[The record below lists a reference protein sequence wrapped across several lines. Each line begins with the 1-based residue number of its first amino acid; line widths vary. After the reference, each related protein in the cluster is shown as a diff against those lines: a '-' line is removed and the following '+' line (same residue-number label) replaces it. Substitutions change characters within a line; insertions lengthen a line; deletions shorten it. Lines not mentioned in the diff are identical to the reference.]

1 MSIMYIMSQG
11 DYLKHKINSH
21 ILASQTELPNVLNS
35 RLYTEFIRYQI
46 ANSITNTNNANQQ
59 LEPDQKQTVF
69 GMEKSVTS
77 CPEYILCENTQN
89 RPYRTASTSMSFSCN
104 RPFMN
109 PARPVYVKDPANS
122 KTECDCALNKTTSN
136 PCKCA
141 ISQ

>member
-1 MSIMYIMSQG
+1 MSQG

-21 ILASQTELPNVLNS
+21 ILKSQTELPNVLNS
-35 RLYTEFIRYQI
+35 RLYTEFMRYQI

-89 RPYRTASTSMSFSCN
+89 RPYCTASTTMPFSCN
-104 RPFMN
+104 RPFMH
-109 PARPVYVKDPANS
+109 PVRPVYVKHPANS
-122 KTECDCALNKTTSN
+122 KTECNCALNRTSSN

-141 ISQ
+141 TSQ

>member
-1 MSIMYIMSQG
+1 MSQG

-21 ILASQTELPNVLNS
+21 ILKSQTELPNVLNS
-35 RLYTEFIRYQI
+35 RLYTEFMRYQI

-89 RPYRTASTSMSFSCN
+89 RPYRTASTTMPLYCN
-104 RPFMN
+104 RPFMH
-109 PARPVYVKDPANS
+109 PVRPVYVKHPANS
-122 KTECDCALNKTTSN
+122 KTECNCALNRTSSN

-141 ISQ
+141 TSQ

>member
-1 MSIMYIMSQG
+1 MSQG

-21 ILASQTELPNVLNS
+21 ILKSQTELPNVLNS
-35 RLYTEFIRYQI
+35 RLYTEFMRYQI

-69 GMEKSVTS
+69 GMETSVTS

-89 RPYRTASTSMSFSCN
+89 RQYRTAPTTMPFSCN
-104 RPFMN
+104 RPFMH
-109 PARPVYVKDPANS
+109 PVRPVYVKHPANS
-122 KTECDCALNKTTSN
+122 KTECNCALNRTSSN

-141 ISQ
+141 TSQ